1 MSGVLR
7 LARAQARRD
16 RWTLPLWIVGIAVL
30 GLAAGSAVAAEFGDE
45 AERAAIVA
53 VAAANPAFLFLRGL
67 PDGLSIGSV
76 VFFQA
81 YAFTAVLAGLMNTF
95 LVVRHTRADEELGRG
110 ELIGATPVSR
120 AAPLV
125 ATVLLA
131 VAANTA
137 LAAAVALG
145 YLGGGLPLGGSI
157 AAAAAVA
164 SVGLVFAA
172 VAAVL
177 CQLMPTG
184 RSSNGA
190 AAALVGLAYLLRGTA
205 DALGTPNPQLTRV
218 ETSPLS
224 WLSPIGWGQQ
234 VRPYSEPTLA
244 PLLLALGV
252 AAALLLLAVTLRARR
267 DLGDSLLPERPG
279 RATAGLG
286 GNGVVGLA
294 WRLQRGAA
302 AGWCVGGAALGLVA
316 GGLAPVVANAV
327 EGNASL
333 AELIGSLVPGTQ
345 ADIVDIFTAA
355 LLGMAGVLAG
365 AAGVQAVLRL
375 RSEEAEGR
383 AEILLA
389 TPLSRAR
396 WVGASLAI
404 AAASTLA
411 VSTVAGA
418 AAGSLVATSSG
429 DPALLGRFVGAALAH
444 VPAAI
449 VFVALAA
456 LVFALAPRLTTTL
469 GWGLLALGLVLGQ
482 FGELLRIP
490 EWAQNMSPYRH
501 ASAVPV
507 EDFDVASAIVLSV
520 VAVGLAAVAMVGT
533 GRRDLAP

>member
-7 LARAQARRD
+7 LARAQVRRD
-16 RWTLPLWIVGIAVL
+16 RWTLTLWIVGIAVL
-30 GLAAGSAVAAEFGDE
+30 GLAAGSAVVAEFGDE

-67 PDGLSIGSV
+67 PDGLDIGSV

-81 YAFTAVLAGLMNTF
+81 YSFTAVLAGLMNTF

-110 ELIGATPVSR
+110 ELVGATPVGR

-131 VAANTA
+131 LAANTA
-137 LAAAVALG
+137 LALAVALG
-145 YLGGGLPLGGSI
+145 YWGGGLPLGGSI

-164 SVGLVFAA
+164 SVGLVFASLT
-172 VAAVL
+172 AVL
-177 CQLMPTG
+177 CQLLPTG
-184 RSSNGA
+184 RSSNGT
-190 AAALVGLAYLLRGTA
+190 AAALVGLAYLLRGAA

-244 PLLLALGV
+244 PVLLALGV
-252 AAALLLLAVTLRARR
+252 SAALLLLALSLRARR

-279 RATAGLG
+279 RATARLG
-286 GNGVVGLA
+286 GHGVVGLA

-302 AGWCVGGAALGLVA
+302 VGWCVGGAALGLVA
-316 GGLAPVVANAV
+316 GGLAPVVADAV

-355 LLGMAGVLAG
+355 LLGIAGVLAG

-389 TPLSRAR
+389 SPLSRAR
-396 WVGASLAI
+396 WVGASLLV
-404 AAASTLA
+404 AAASALA
-411 VSTVAGA
+411 VSAIAGA
-418 AAGSLVATSSG
+418 ATGALVATSSG
-429 DPALLGRFVGAALAH
+429 DPAMLGRFVGAAIAH
-444 VPAAI
+444 APAAI

-456 LVFALAPRLTTTL
+456 LVFAVAPRLTVAL

-490 EWAQNMSPYRH
+490 EWAQDASPYRH
-501 ASAVPV
+501 TSAVPV
-507 EDFDVASAIVLSV
+507 EDFDVASAIVLTV
-520 VAVGLAAVAMVGT
+520 IAVGLAAAAMVSI